1 MMKIQAQIIGSLI
14 RKAAVEVSLHP
25 ARIQGS
31 EAKGAVCGEHR
42 NESTPWRKR
51 PRSGFG
57 AWCVLLPPR
66 VAQHY
71 AEQPTSPTR
80 DHVKCGDDC
89 PETRGL
95 KCPHKFV
102 TTKRKRKCESATRK
116 TLNMA
121 VGALLLR
128 GRLGPFVRRVSVC
141 CPIMVSSLL
150 ALLSLLVTHALYSRV
165 ELPPCQVPQTG
176 PRYLGDLKA
185 AVCNELYILCCDR
198 VRGVMR
204 VRAFLLASCE
214 NVLNLSCE

>member
-1 MMKIQAQIIGSLI
+1 MKIQAQIIGSLI

-71 AEQPTSPTR
+71 AEADDADTR
-80 DHVKCGDDC
+80 SRASCGAPKHVA
-89 PETRGL
+89 L
-95 KCPHKFV
+95 KVSTQICNHQTEEEV
-102 TTKRKRKCESATRK
+102 RDSESATRK

-128 GRLGPFVRRVSVC
+128 GRLPLGSFCESCFGVLSDHGVFTSC
-141 CPIMVSSLL
+141 SSL
-150 ALLSLLVTHALYSRV
+150 SSRDTRTLPAR

-185 AVCNELYILCCDR
+185 GPCAMNYTSFVVIVCE
-198 VRGVMR
+198 V
-204 VRAFLLASCE
+204 
-214 NVLNLSCE
+214 

>member
-1 MMKIQAQIIGSLI
+1 MLEGCAARAGLATGELSDVMKIQAQIIGSLI

-71 AEQPTSPTR
+71 AEADVADTR
-80 DHVKCGDDC
+80 SRASCGAPKHVAF
-89 PETRGL
+89 

-102 TTKRKRKCESATRK
+102 TTKRKRKCETARVRPARHLTW
-116 TLNMA
+116 LWEHFCF
-121 VGALLLR
+121 VGAWVLFWSCFGVLSDH
-128 GRLGPFVRRVSVC
+128 GVFTSC
-141 CPIMVSSLL
+141 SSLF
-150 ALLSLLVTHALYSRV
+150 S
-165 ELPPCQVPQTG
+165 
-176 PRYLGDLKA
+176 
-185 AVCNELYILCCDR
+185 
-198 VRGVMR
+198 
-204 VRAFLLASCE
+204 
-214 NVLNLSCE
+214 

>member
-1 MMKIQAQIIGSLI
+1 MPSFVRRSKARAFRFCSQIWDVALAGQTHTRTDRQTNRKVPPPAKTYRVARALFSRGRLI
-14 RKAAVEVSLHP
+14 
-25 ARIQGS
+25 S
-31 EAKGAVCGEHR
+31 EASLPVFHGGGE
-42 NESTPWRKR
+42 
-51 PRSGFG
+51 G
-57 AWCVLLPPR
+57 
-66 VAQHY
+66 
-71 AEQPTSPTR
+71 
-80 DHVKCGDDC
+80 
-89 PETRGL
+89 
-95 KCPHKFV
+95 FV

-204 VRAFLLASCE
+204 VRAFLLASCVC
-214 NVLNLSCE
+214 VLSL

>member
-1 MMKIQAQIIGSLI
+1 MLEGCAARAGLATGELSDVMKIQAQIIGSLI

-71 AEQPTSPTR
+71 AEADVADTR
-80 DHVKCGDDC
+80 SRASCGAPKHVAF
-89 PETRGL
+89 

-128 GRLGPFVRRVSVC
+128 GRLPLGPFCESCFGVLSDHGVFTSC
-141 CPIMVSSLL
+141 SSLSSRDTRTLL
-150 ALLSLLVTHALYSRV
+150 AR
-165 ELPPCQVPQTG
+165 G
-176 PRYLGDLKA
+176 IA
-185 AVCNELYILCCDR
+185 AVPGPADR
-198 VRGVMR
+198 PAIFGRSEGGR
-204 VRAFLLASCE
+204 VQCIIHPLL
-214 NVLNLSCE
+214 

>member
-1 MMKIQAQIIGSLI
+1 MLEGCAARAGLATGELSDVMKIQAQIIGSLI

-80 DHVKCGDDC
+80 DHAKERSMTPPKHVAF
-89 PETRGL
+89 

-102 TTKRKRKCESATRK
+102 PPNGRGSARVRPARHLTW
-116 TLNMA
+116 LWEHFCF
-121 VGALLLR
+121 VGAWVLL
-128 GRLGPFVRRVSVC
+128 
-141 CPIMVSSLL
+141 
-150 ALLSLLVTHALYSRV
+150 
-165 ELPPCQVPQTG
+165 
-176 PRYLGDLKA
+176 
-185 AVCNELYILCCDR
+185 
-198 VRGVMR
+198 
-204 VRAFLLASCE
+204 
-214 NVLNLSCE
+214 